1 MFKKNTTK
9 KTAAGIMTIG
19 IALSTTMICSPTK
32 ALAWYTPDNPAHD
45 EIVIYS
51 HNTLQEP
58 ARPKGDL
65 NYYIKGYVSPSE
77 SVILVGGYTGEVFD
91 GQEIKIT
98 DPFNGNY
105 KLKIKVVKSEK
116 PEPKPE
122 PKPDG
127 NKIPEKPTEKPDGNK
142 EPETPNGNR
151 IPEKPIEKPT
161 TKPNFF
167 IPKQEVVPEAKY
179 VVVED
184 KKVTSNPVDVPKQ
197 DNKPKA
203 ESIAKGE
210 IKFVENNGVVVPM
223 KNKED
228 DVALSVNTTLKD
240 LADNKGNKEKLNTSD
255 EQVKQEEAK
264 QNEEKK
270 EENKPEEVKQE
281 EVKTEDKKEEKKGTD
296 KDKASKQKDKN
307 SEVKEEQGGLS
318 PIAVAGGV
326 AAAGAVGVG
335 AAAGVSPTFRRS
347 IQNGL
352 RRLKDL
358 FRK

>member
-1 MFKKNTTK
+1 MFKKTTAK
-9 KTAAGIMTIG
+9 KTVAGIMTIG
-19 IALSTTMICSPTK
+19 IALSTTMIFSPTK
-32 ALAWYTPDNPAHD
+32 ALAWYTPDDPAYD
-45 EIVIYS
+45 EIVITPNS
-51 HNTLQEP
+51 TFENP

-65 NYYIKGYVSPSE
+65 NYYVEGYVSPNGKI
-77 SVILVGGYTGEVFD
+77 ILIGPYTGEVFD
-91 GQEIKIT
+91 GQEIEVME
-98 DPFNGNY
+98 PFKGNY

-116 PEPKPE
+116 PEPKP
-122 PKPDG
+122 DG
-127 NKIPEKPTEKPDGNK
+127 HK
-142 EPETPNGNR
+142 

-167 IPKQEVVPEAKY
+167 IPKKEVVPEAKY

-184 KKVTSNPVDVPKQ
+184 KKETLIPVDVPKQ

-255 EQVKQEEAK
+255 EQVKQEEK
-264 QNEEKK
+264 QNEENKQ
-270 EENKPEEVKQE
+270 EENKQEENKQE
-281 EVKTEDKKEEKKGTD
+281 EVKPEDKKEEKKGTD

-347 IQNGL
+347 LQNGL

>member
-1 MFKKNTTK
+1 M
-9 KTAAGIMTIG
+9 
-19 IALSTTMICSPTK
+19 
-32 ALAWYTPDNPAHD
+32 
-45 EIVIYS
+45 
-51 HNTLQEP
+51 
-58 ARPKGDL
+58 DL
-65 NYYIKGYVSPSE
+65 
-77 SVILVGGYTGEVFD
+77 
-91 GQEIKIT
+91 
-98 DPFNGNY
+98 
-105 KLKIKVVKSEK
+105 
-116 PEPKPE
+116 
-122 PKPDG
+122 
-127 NKIPEKPTEKPDGNK
+127 
-142 EPETPNGNR
+142 
-151 IPEKPIEKPT
+151 
-161 TKPNFF
+161 
-167 IPKQEVVPEAKY
+167 
-179 VVVED
+179 
-184 KKVTSNPVDVPKQ
+184 PKQ

-264 QNEEKK
+264 P
-270 EENKPEEVKQE
+270 EENKPEEAKQ
-281 EVKTEDKKEEKKGTD
+281 EDKKEEKKGTD
-296 KDKASKQKDKN
+296 KDKASNQKDKN
-307 SEVKEEQGGLS
+307 SEVKDEQGGLS

-347 IQNGL
+347 LQSGL

>member
-1 MFKKNTTK
+1 
-9 KTAAGIMTIG
+9 
-19 IALSTTMICSPTK
+19 
-32 ALAWYTPDNPAHD
+32 
-45 EIVIYS
+45 
-51 HNTLQEP
+51 
-58 ARPKGDL
+58 
-65 NYYIKGYVSPSE
+65 
-77 SVILVGGYTGEVFD
+77 
-91 GQEIKIT
+91 
-98 DPFNGNY
+98 
-105 KLKIKVVKSEK
+105 
-116 PEPKPE
+116 
-122 PKPDG
+122 
-127 NKIPEKPTEKPDGNK
+127 
-142 EPETPNGNR
+142 NGNR

-184 KKVTSNPVDVPKQ
+184 KKETSSPVDLPKKE
-197 DNKPKA
+197 NKPKA

-255 EQVKQEEAK
+255 EQVKQEE
-264 QNEEKK
+264 
-270 EENKPEEVKQE
+270 ENKQEEVKQE
-281 EVKTEDKKEEKKGTD
+281 EAKPEDKKEEKKGTD
-296 KDKASKQKDKN
+296 KDKASKQKEKN
-307 SEVKEEQGGLS
+307 SEVKDEQGGLS

-347 IQNGL
+347 LQNGL